1 MYSTPKSFESWPK
14 RDPRKAISTIN
25 NEFDSAARALTRHIS
40 QIFDPGKCESL
51 HMGLARIELVTLV
64 HIRTVEASMQGL
76 FDKPGETIN
85 RIYQR
90 WGIGVFAL
98 PVLLVIALVGL
109 AMTPRAAPNWIS
121 QAAEA
126 EFAGA
131 NYRLEA
137 APAQPAKPVIEI
149 RAAKAN

>member
-1 MYSTPKSFESWPK
+1 
-14 RDPRKAISTIN
+14 
-25 NEFDSAARALTRHIS
+25 
-40 QIFDPGKCESL
+40 
-51 HMGLARIELVTLV
+51 MGLARIGLVTLV

-76 FDKPGETIN
+76 LDKSGETIS

-98 PVLLVIALVGL
+98 PVLLVIALVGF
-109 AMTPRAAPNWIS
+109 AMTPRAASNWIS
-121 QAAEA
+121 QATEA

-137 APAQPAKPVIEI
+137 APAQPAKPAIEI
-149 RAAKAN
+149 RTVKAN

>member
-1 MYSTPKSFESWPK
+1 
-14 RDPRKAISTIN
+14 
-25 NEFDSAARALTRHIS
+25 
-40 QIFDPGKCESL
+40 
-51 HMGLARIELVTLV
+51 MGLARIGLVTLV
-64 HIRTVEASMQGL
+64 DIRTVEASMQSL
-76 FDKPGETIN
+76 LDKSGETIS

-109 AMTPRAAPNWIS
+109 AMTPRAASDWIS
-121 QAAEA
+121 QATDA

-137 APAQPAKPVIEI
+137 APAQPAKPAIEI
-149 RAAKAN
+149 RTVKAN

>member
-1 MYSTPKSFESWPK
+1 
-14 RDPRKAISTIN
+14 
-25 NEFDSAARALTRHIS
+25 
-40 QIFDPGKCESL
+40 
-51 HMGLARIELVTLV
+51 MGLARIGLVTLV

-76 FDKPGETIN
+76 LDKSGETIR

-109 AMTPRAAPNWIS
+109 AMTPRAASNWIS
-121 QAAEA
+121 QATEA

-137 APAQPAKPVIEI
+137 APAQPAKPAIEI
-149 RAAKAN
+149 RTVKAN

>member
-1 MYSTPKSFESWPK
+1 
-14 RDPRKAISTIN
+14 
-25 NEFDSAARALTRHIS
+25 
-40 QIFDPGKCESL
+40 
-51 HMGLARIELVTLV
+51 MGLERIELVTLV
-64 HIRTVEASMQGL
+64 LIRTVEASMQGL
-76 FDKPGETIN
+76 LDKSGETIN

-98 PVLLVIALVGL
+98 PVLLAIALVGL
-109 AMTPRAAPNWIS
+109 AMTPQAAPNWIS

-149 RAAKAN
+149 RAVKAN

>member
-1 MYSTPKSFESWPK
+1 
-14 RDPRKAISTIN
+14 
-25 NEFDSAARALTRHIS
+25 
-40 QIFDPGKCESL
+40 
-51 HMGLARIELVTLV
+51 MGLARIELVTLV

-76 FDKPGETIN
+76 FDKPGETIK

-109 AMTPRAAPNWIS
+109 AMTPWAASDWIS
-121 QAAEA
+121 QATEA

-131 NYRLEA
+131 NYRPKA
-137 APAQPAKPVIEI
+137 APAQPAKPAIEI
-149 RAAKAN
+149 RTVKAN

>member
-1 MYSTPKSFESWPK
+1 
-14 RDPRKAISTIN
+14 
-25 NEFDSAARALTRHIS
+25 
-40 QIFDPGKCESL
+40 
-51 HMGLARIELVTLV
+51 MGLERIELVTLV

-76 FDKPGETIN
+76 LDESGDTIN

-98 PVLLVIALVGL
+98 PALLAIALVGL

-121 QAAEA
+121 QATEA

-137 APAQPAKPVIEI
+137 APPQPAKPVIEI
-149 RAAKAN
+149 RTVKAN

>member
-1 MYSTPKSFESWPK
+1 
-14 RDPRKAISTIN
+14 
-25 NEFDSAARALTRHIS
+25 
-40 QIFDPGKCESL
+40 
-51 HMGLARIELVTLV
+51 MGLARIELVTLV

>member
-1 MYSTPKSFESWPK
+1 
-14 RDPRKAISTIN
+14 
-25 NEFDSAARALTRHIS
+25 
-40 QIFDPGKCESL
+40 
-51 HMGLARIELVTLV
+51 MGLAPIELIRLV

-76 FDKPGETIN
+76 WDKSGETIN

-109 AMTPRAAPNWIS
+109 VMTPGAASNWIS
-121 QAAEA
+121 QATEA

-131 NYRLEA
+131 NYRLDT
-137 APAQPAKPVIEI
+137 APVQPAKPTIEI
-149 RAAKAN
+149 RTVHAN